1 MQLGSVELP
10 DQYSS
15 VCEDLPSPDKRH
27 SWVWTG
33 EASGKKVGEEFRTV
47 LVRTQHASSVE
58 VLKRDRS
65 GDKES
70 FDLVI
75 MGPQWEPEETGLKYS
90 SDLASP
96 DHASH
101 ASHSHEAVK
110 KQADILVADMGELR
124 EMVRTATPMN
134 GGGDTY
140 WVRDNAK
147 MGNGRVLMSS
157 HEEKEEEDSEDRWE
171 WVAREVT
178 RSLMGLILVL
188 FEAVVWGLVYAQ
200 LEEGGGRVGGGGG
213 EEEQAEEVIDTTSE
227 GWSDIVLAYLL
238 LPTVVTSVIW
248 LGTNVFNK
256 NYSCLYFTYMLLAFS
271 LSIPSPIFL

>member
-75 MGPQWEPEETGLKYS
+75 MGPQWEPEEPGLKYS

-101 ASHSHEAVK
+101 ASLAS
-110 KQADILVADMGELR
+110 ADEVNTLVITLANEVLHLSIMGLAPDDIACIGSWR
-124 EMVRTATPMN
+124 SNLFGDVSPFP
-134 GGGDTY
+134 GGG
-140 WVRDNAK
+140 K
-147 MGNGRVLMSS
+147 
-157 HEEKEEEDSEDRWE
+157 
-171 WVAREVT
+171 
-178 RSLMGLILVL
+178 
-188 FEAVVWGLVYAQ
+188 
-200 LEEGGGRVGGGGG
+200 
-213 EEEQAEEVIDTTSE
+213 
-227 GWSDIVLAYLL
+227 
-238 LPTVVTSVIW
+238 
-248 LGTNVFNK
+248 
-256 NYSCLYFTYMLLAFS
+256 
-271 LSIPSPIFL
+271 